1 MALGVTAKDLFEE
14 QEKRFIKQKQK
25 EEENTT
31 NTEAKRAFNRPV
43 YQGLFTRQDRCGN
56 ELGGRG

>member
-1 MALGVTAKDLFEE
+1 MTLGVTVKDLFEE

-31 NTEAKRAFNRPV
+31 STEAKRVFNRPV
-43 YQGLFTRQDRCGN
+43 YPGLFSSRDRCGN
-56 ELGGRG
+56 ELGGRE

>member
-31 NTEAKRAFNRPV
+31 STEAKRAFNRPV
-43 YQGLFTRQDRCGN
+43 YPGMFSNPDRCRN
-56 ELGGRG
+56 DLGGR